1 MTLQHGSQSSPRHTP
16 LRLLGRFVSGR
27 PLDGIHR
34 TDATFLRRA
43 TRDLTL
49 RGRASH
55 WHHQEGYKRASWRI
69 GIALVIAII
78 FCGLAVNQ
86 TATVIGLIISAIA
99 GSAFGTW
106 RGRISLL
113 DWSHHRK
120 LVIPLY
126 QTSTLIT
133 GQSVVFGRSHGDNHK
148 KYIHVP
154 RDFRTNDKARIRFV
168 VPETWEAQP
177 GQQARLRT
185 LITQRLG
192 GDWDM
197 IPKLTEYPPSIEF
210 VKSPAPP
217 DKVTFA
223 DIKSALEKGSL
234 NIIILGIG
242 TRDKIISINLDSES
256 PHIAI
261 SMGTGGGKTSLIRLI
276 VAYLMRHGCER
287 IDIIDPKRVSHNW
300 ARDIPGVYIHRT
312 MTKQMEAIHNFRLR
326 MESRYD
332 ALDTDDTLTFPRHVL
347 IIEEQNSWMGY
358 AQTYWADYRRGL
370 EPAERGKVPPRNPA
384 VADLGFCLFQGRQAN
399 MNIFSIYQRQSAAAS
414 GGGDLRENYG
424 ALLAARMKPQ
434 TWKILTGSS
443 QMPKEARSRINGRG
457 IFVLGDE
464 YHPVQFAYLR
474 EAKEKDWPGVP
485 RERWIDEAYEY
496 AMSGVRAR
504 ADQNGQGT
512 EPGNLVSVP
521 EPASQPDMPG
531 SRGDGSDEPV
541 TLREAIDAGIVP
553 MRYPALRKARQRAE
567 RDGNFPAGIPGSA
580 GTAYKPSDL
589 RAWFATRG
597 RSRSPVPA

>member
-1 MTLQHGSQSSPRHTP
+1 MTLQHGSQNSLKHTP
-16 LRLLGRFVSGR
+16 LRLLFRFLAGR

-43 TRDLTL
+43 TRDLTP
-49 RGRASH
+49 RGRASR
-55 WHHQEGYKRASWRI
+55 WHHQEGWKRGAWRV
-69 GIALVIAII
+69 GTAAVIAGILY
-78 FCGLAVNQ
+78 GLAADQ
-86 TATVIGLIISAIA
+86 TATAIGLIIAGIA
-99 GSAFGTW
+99 GSAFGIW
-106 RGRISLL
+106 RGRLSLL
-113 DWSHHRK
+113 NRSHHRK
-120 LVIPLY
+120 LVVPLY

-154 RDFRTNDKARIRFV
+154 RDYRTDDKARIHFL

-223 DIKSALEKGSL
+223 DIKPALEKGSL
-234 NIIILGIG
+234 NVIILGIG

-276 VAYLMRHGCER
+276 VAYLIRHGCER

-300 ARDIPGVYIHRT
+300 AKGIPGVYIHRT
-312 MTKQMEAIHNFRLR
+312 MAKQIEAIHNFRLR

-332 ALDTDDTLTFPRHVL
+332 ALDTDDILTFPRHVL

-358 AQTYWADYRRGL
+358 AQTYWADYRREL
-370 EPAERGKVPPRNPA
+370 EPAERGKIPTKNPA
-384 VADLGFCLFQGRQAN
+384 IADLGFCLFQGRQAN

-443 QMPKEARSRINGRG
+443 QIPKEARSRINGRG

-474 EAKEKDWPGVP
+474 EAKEKDWSGIP
-485 RERWIDEAYEY
+485 RERWADEAYEY

-504 ADQNGQGT
+504 ADRSGQDT
-512 EPGNLVSVP
+512 EPGSPVTVP
-521 EPASQPDMPG
+521 EPASLPDMPG
-531 SRGDGSDEPV
+531 SREIDSDEPV
-541 TLREAIDAGIVP
+541 TLREAADAGIVP
-553 MRYPALRKARQRAE
+553 LRYAAFRKARQRAE
-567 RDGNFPAGIPGSA
+567 RDGSFPPGIPGSA
-580 GTAYKPSDL
+580 GTVYKPSDL

-597 RSRSPVPA
+597 RARSAVPA